1 MTGAL
6 PPQAEPPQAEPP
18 QAEPPRAEPPR
29 SRRADAQRN
38 YARLLVVAKE
48 AFGEH
53 GADAPLDDIAKRAGV
68 GAGTLYRHFPT
79 REALMA
85 AVYRDDVAEL
95 SAQAYDLLERMS
107 PEEALA
113 EWMRMQIAY
122 IIRKRGLGTALVTL
136 LGKDS
141 ELFAWCRDALR
152 GAGAALLQ
160 AAQRAGAVRTDV
172 DAADLLRLGH
182 SIAVATEHSPQDAE
196 RLLTVVLDG
205 LRAQP

>member
-1 MTGAL
+1 VSK
-6 PPQAEPPQAEPP
+6 PS
-18 QAEPPRAEPPR
+18 AEPPRPM
-29 SRRADAQRN
+29 RADAQRN
-38 YARLLVVAKE
+38 YARLLAVAKD

-79 REALMA
+79 RDSLMA

-95 SAQAYDLLERMS
+95 SAQAHDLLERMP

-136 LGKDS
+136 LGRDS

-152 GAGAALLQ
+152 DAGGALLQ
-160 AAQRAGAVRTDV
+160 AAQRAGTVRTDV

-182 SIAVATEHSPQDAE
+182 SIAVATEHAPEDAE

-205 LRAQP
+205 LRTKP

>member
-1 MTGAL
+1 MTTA
-6 PPQAEPPQAEPP
+6 PPP
-18 QAEPPRAEPPR
+18 QAEPPRADPPR
-29 SRRADAQRN
+29 SMRADAQRN
-38 YARLLVVAKE
+38 YARLLAVAKE

-95 SAQAYDLLERMS
+95 SAQAYELLERMP

-122 IIRKRGLGTALVTL
+122 IIRKRGLGATLITL

-152 GAGAALLQ
+152 GAGSALLQ
-160 AAQRAGAVRTDV
+160 AAQQAGTVRTDV
-172 DAADLLRLGH
+172 DSTDLLRLGH

-205 LRAQP
+205 LRTKPE